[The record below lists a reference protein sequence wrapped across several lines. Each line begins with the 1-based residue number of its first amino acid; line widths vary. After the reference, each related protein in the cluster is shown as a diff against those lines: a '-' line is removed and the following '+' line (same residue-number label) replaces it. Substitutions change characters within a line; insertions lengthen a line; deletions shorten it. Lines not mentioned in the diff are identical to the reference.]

1 MTNGFLSA
9 MRNRI
14 STPEGKM
21 DYNRGLFSRVARE
34 YDIATR
40 VMSLGR
46 DAAWKRALVGAL
58 PPVRE
63 PRCVDLACGTGDVT
77 RLLARRYPAGEIVGV
92 DLSPEMLEVACAR
105 RGESGARFSRGDM
118 CRLALPD
125 GWADILTG
133 SYAIRNAPRL
143 GDVLGE
149 VRRVLRPGGVAAFLD
164 FRKSRRRVPAT
175 VQVAL
180 LRYWC
185 GLCGI
190 LVHGAP
196 EHSYIAESLAAFPD
210 ARTLR
215 DEFTRHGFHLL
226 TSRTFLFGMTE
237 MVVLE
242 RLGSAV
248 ETPRPRRPCARPG
261 GPSSGIRRP
270 VSG

>member
-1 MTNGFLSA
+1 MTDGFLAA
-9 MRNRI
+9 MRSRI

-21 DYNRGLFSRVARE
+21 EYNRGLFSRVARE

-40 VMSLGR
+40 LMSLGR
-46 DAAWKRALVGAL
+46 DAAWKRMLVDAL
-58 PPVRE
+58 PPARE

-77 RLLARRYPAGEIVGV
+77 RLLGRRFPAGEIVGV
-92 DLSPEMLEVACAR
+92 DLSPEMLEVARAR
-105 RGESGARFSRGDM
+105 CDGSGPRFFEGDM
-118 CRLALPD
+118 CSLSLPD
-125 GWADILTG
+125 GWADIVTG

-164 FRKSRRRVPAT
+164 FRKSPRRFAAAA
-175 VQVAL
+175 QVAL
-180 LRYWC
+180 LRNWC

-210 ARTLR
+210 VVTLR
-215 DEFTRHGFHLL
+215 DQYARNGFRLL
-226 TSRTFLFGMTE
+226 SSRNFLLGMTE

-242 RLGSAV
+242 RV
-248 ETPRPRRPCARPG
+248 
-261 GPSSGIRRP
+261 
-270 VSG
+270 